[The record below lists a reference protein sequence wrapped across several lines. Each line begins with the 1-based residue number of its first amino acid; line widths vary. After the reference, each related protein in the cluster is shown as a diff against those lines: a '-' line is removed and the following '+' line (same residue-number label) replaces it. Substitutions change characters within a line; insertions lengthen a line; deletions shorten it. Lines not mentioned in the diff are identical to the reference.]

1 MNWTRKR
8 FSGRRKRK
16 KKTKIRERKEKN
28 AVQTESEP
36 HFCQKSLLV
45 VQTWLVRESGFQ
57 EWKLSRAA
65 SVYIS

>member
-1 MNWTRKR
+1 MLFRQNLSPT
-8 FSGRRKRK
+8 SA
-16 KKTKIRERKEKN
+16 I
-28 AVQTESEP
+28 
-36 HFCQKSLLV
+36 KSLLV